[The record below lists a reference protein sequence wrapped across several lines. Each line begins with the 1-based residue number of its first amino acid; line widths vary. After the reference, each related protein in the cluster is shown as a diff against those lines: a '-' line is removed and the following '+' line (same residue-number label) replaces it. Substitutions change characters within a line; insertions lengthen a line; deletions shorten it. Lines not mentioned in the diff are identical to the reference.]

1 MQNSI
6 GHAKTKLRIST
17 FIRML
22 MTLLRST
29 VIATSL
35 VLGTISTL
43 QAASLSMPTPQKQVA
58 GYYQYQAGNVQITA
72 LLDGTNFMSP
82 TLFKDIPQQQVH
94 DILKKYYAD
103 QEKGVQTSV
112 NAFLVNTGKSLV
124 LVDSG
129 AASCFGAHLGSVLT
143 NLKAAGYQPE
153 QVDTILL
160 THLHPDHVCGISKNG
175 TANFPNA
182 IVYASQDEANYW
194 LDAKQASKVPE
205 AKRAGYLGTVEK
217 IKAALAPYQAKQR
230 FKTYK
235 LGDEIQDFKVISTAG
250 HTPGHFSYAF
260 KTDSETVVFI
270 GDIVHSHT
278 VQFDRPKTAIEYD
291 INPQQAVQTRLKQ
304 FADFAKNGQTIAAPH
319 LPFPGIGHVYSADG
333 KSYQWIPV
341 HFKD

>member
-1 MQNSI
+1 
-6 GHAKTKLRIST
+6 
-17 FIRML
+17 

-129 AASCFGAHLGSVLT
+129 AASCFGAHLGSVLI

-235 LGDEIQDFKVISTAG
+235 LGDEIQGFKVISTAG

>member
-1 MQNSI
+1 MQSSI

-235 LGDEIQDFKVISTAG
+235 LGDEIQGFKVISTAG

>member
-235 LGDEIQDFKVISTAG
+235 LGDEIQGFKVISTAG

>member
-1 MQNSI
+1 
-6 GHAKTKLRIST
+6 
-17 FIRML
+17 

-235 LGDEIQDFKVISTAG
+235 LGDEIQGFKVISTAG

>member
-1 MQNSI
+1 
-6 GHAKTKLRIST
+6 
-17 FIRML
+17 ML

-235 LGDEIQDFKVISTAG
+235 LGDEIQGFKVISTAG

-304 FADFAKNGQTIAAPH
+304 FADFAKNGQIIAAPH